1 MKIQSSWFKSGSGAP
16 AFLSRPYQEVLTRE
30 ARATIDDVWGVDAVV
45 FNYTFDVE
53 NCETPSATTSP
64 TTPGP
69 TPGALGSDGATT
81 TRSVAFC
88 LVTIF
93 LGAALSW

>member
-1 MKIQSSWFKSGSGAP
+1 MMKRTMGTRAAERVLAP
-16 AFLSRPYQEVLTRE
+16 
-30 ARATIDDVWGVDAVV
+30 
-45 FNYTFDVE
+45 
-53 NCETPSATTSP
+53 SP
-64 TTPGP
+64 A
-69 TPGALGSDGATT
+69 ALASDGAT